1 MKRTGLIAAAAALL
15 SSAAQSQQHA
25 MPSHMMAQPARA
37 GPLTL
42 PETLAI
48 ASGDQPAVEAFQ
60 QEAIASDE
68 EAVAARSLP
77 DPQLTAGIQNF
88 PITGSNAFSAN
99 DFMTMLTVGLMRE
112 QVRRSKREAQFARI
126 RAEALVS
133 RRKAGA
139 EEQRIRRDVMLAW
152 IDAVEAGAKE
162 RLLERIIQDMHA
174 GHHVMEAGVQT
185 GESTPA
191 LALQMDAEI
200 ALEESLF
207 ADTKRAEEHARAE
220 LARWIGSAAERSL
233 PDSVPDIEV
242 PPRIPGESLALAAH
256 PSVQAAQA
264 EQEAAER
271 QVDVA
276 REDRRPDISWSVM
289 LGLRAHFGQMVTG
302 TVSIPLETNRRGK
315 QDRLIAAAQARSG
328 AARLRIEDA
337 RRDLEEQYRT
347 ARADYDGANAE
358 LARID
363 HEAIP
368 ALEAAFK
375 SAEAR
380 YASGGDNG
388 HASLDKAFEIVR
400 RYAETMVKSTE
411 TRADRARA
419 AAKIIY
425 VTGETGQ

>member
-1 MKRTGLIAAAAALL
+1 
-15 SSAAQSQQHA
+15 
-25 MPSHMMAQPARA
+25 
-37 GPLTL
+37 
-42 PETLAI
+42 LA
-48 ASGDQPAVEAFQ
+48 E
-60 QEAIASDE
+60 
-68 EAVAARSLP
+68 
-77 DPQLTAGIQNF
+77 
-88 PITGSNAFSAN
+88 
-99 DFMTMLTVGLMRE
+99 
-112 QVRRSKREAQFARI
+112 
-126 RAEALVS
+126 
-133 RRKAGA
+133 
-139 EEQRIRRDVMLAW
+139 
-152 IDAVEAGAKE
+152 
-162 RLLERIIQDMHA
+162 
-174 GHHVMEAGVQT
+174 
-185 GESTPA
+185 
-191 LALQMDAEI
+191 
-200 ALEESLF
+200 
-207 ADTKRAEEHARAE
+207 TKRAEEHARAE
-220 LARWIGSAAERSL
+220 LARWIGSAADRPL
-233 PDSVPDIEV
+233 PDTIPDIEV
-242 PPRIPGESLALAAH
+242 PLEVPGEALALAAH
-256 PSVQAAQA
+256 PSVQAAEA

-276 REDRRPDISWSVM
+276 REDRWSDISWSVM

-302 TVSIPLETNRRGK
+302 TVSIPLQTNRRGR
-315 QDRLIAAAQARSG
+315 QDRSIAAAQARSG

-388 HASLDKAFEIVR
+388 HASLVKAFEIVR